1 MNTNY
6 KNIFSQSDCLS
17 QQQIEDYVADKL
29 NRQEKYSVEQHLSD
43 CPMCRDEAEGLENI
57 SDRIKLDETV
67 TQLNQK
73 IDSRIKRGSG
83 NTVFRIK
90 KNPDFR
96 IKRILT
102 IAAVLILFLGIGIII
117 RNSMQKIYSPETAA
131 LTKNKNVE
139 AFKNQSVEQNKTE
152 TKLLSENNIAEK
164 EKTILKGNN
173 IKTVYKNTTNK
184 QENIPQNDNLA
195 VSEKSYAITT
205 DAKEET
211 IINDESAKN
220 ATNTEEEIVLNKSAE
235 TKDSGVSNDY
245 ATRLVFDD
253 KSKKSSSNV
262 GSSNSSDNSPITE
275 SVPKNE
281 FKKSDSD
288 NIETAG
294 NVFLEAKDL
303 YDSGKYEEALPKFQ
317 KAQTMNDSRVS
328 DDAQW
333 FEAMSLL
340 KLDKKFKARKIFEKI
355 SNSSSYYKEQ
365 AVDKLKEIK

>member
-1 MNTNY
+1 
-6 KNIFSQSDCLS
+6 
-17 QQQIEDYVADKL
+17 
-29 NRQEKYSVEQHLSD
+29 
-43 CPMCRDEAEGLENI
+43 
-57 SDRIKLDETV
+57 
-67 TQLNQK
+67 
-73 IDSRIKRGSG
+73 
-83 NTVFRIK
+83 
-90 KNPDFR
+90 
-96 IKRILT
+96 
-102 IAAVLILFLGIGIII
+102 
-117 RNSMQKIYSPETAA
+117 
-131 LTKNKNVE
+131 
-139 AFKNQSVEQNKTE
+139 
-152 TKLLSENNIAEK
+152 
-164 EKTILKGNN
+164 LKGNN